1 MSAADAHAARIGL
14 VFMAWYAAH
23 HYADHWGQ
31 DHRDAI
37 AKGKPGRE
45 GRAACARHVANL
57 TATKLAALAAAGAA
71 TGIRLSPR
79 RVAIAMAADAATH
92 YVIDRRTPL
101 RRLALVLGKADFY
114 DLGDAMAAPCGSGA
128 YALDQS
134 AHLTVLAAAALYAG
148 R

>member
-1 MSAADAHAARIGL
+1 
-14 VFMAWYAAH
+14 
-23 HYADHWGQ
+23 
-31 DHRDAI
+31 
-37 AKGKPGRE
+37 
-45 GRAACARHVANL
+45 
-57 TATKLAALAAAGAA
+57 
-71 TGIRLSPR
+71 
-79 RVAIAMAADAATH
+79 MAADAATH